1 MSRDLFYSLRVDSLD
16 VRSLIESDHMPVT
29 LTVKIYKCEQGVQKQ
44 EKKYW
49 KRKAALLAANIN
61 DSSDFWKEVRTGYGE
76 RKPKWSKN
84 IHRKGWFDHF
94 QQLFSLADDRV
105 SRECSELD
113 DEVTEILDFDSDVL
127 NQPIFDTDV
136 RAAVSKLKA
145 GKA

>member
-1 MSRDLFYSLRVDSLD
+1 MYKN
-16 VRSLIESDHMPVT
+16 LIT
-29 LTVKIYKCEQGVQKQ
+29 Q

-61 DSSDFWKEVRTGYGE
+61 NSSDFWKEVRTCCGE
-76 RKPKWSKN
+76 RKPKWSEN
-84 IHRKGWFDHF
+84 IDRQGWFDHF
-94 QQLFSLADDRV
+94 KQLLSQVDGRV